1 MKTIKFCLV
10 LVAISMSATV
20 LFGQSKIDSKIFKAL
35 PQNVRI
41 SNEEQTYLIVTDYY
55 NGDIF
60 GNVYERMR
68 IQGEYTNGLKNG
80 KVKWNNVT
88 MVTTN
93 QPEAELPDGSP
104 VAYMENFT
112 YKPSEEMLNFE
123 AFQGN
128 EEFAIF
134 AKNMVWDMLGLEGF
148 AWDFWDSLKINQPYS
163 ASEYNG
169 KVDLAGQGFFEN
181 KNIILTWTGI
191 TERDGELCATI
202 EFRTLN
208 NPLEVSEGNMKL
220 KGRSHYWG
228 NIWVS
233 MEDRQLEGAELFE
246 DVAMQMNQPGQ
257 PANQIVGVVREI
269 QVIKQKGNK

>member
-10 LVAISMSATV
+10 LVAISISATV
-20 LFGQSKIDSKIFKAL
+20 SFGQMKIDSKIFKAL
-35 PQNVRI
+35 PQDVEI

-80 KVKWNNVT
+80 QVKWNNVT

-104 VAYMENFT
+104 VIYMEDFT
-112 YKPSEEMLNFE
+112 YKPSEEMLNPE
-123 AFQGN
+123 AFPGS

-134 AKNMVWDMLGLEGF
+134 AKNMVWDMMGLEGF
-148 AWDFWDSLKINQPYS
+148 AWDFWDLLKINQPYS

-181 KNIILTWTGI
+181 KNIILTWTGV

-208 NPLEVSEGNMKL
+208 NPLELSEGNMKL

-246 DVAMQMNQPGQ
+246 DVAMEMNQPGQ
-257 PANQIVGVVREI
+257 PTNQIVGVVREI
-269 QVIKQKGNK
+269 QVIKQEGNK